1 VFAGAASR
9 DITPTQVAGLHLAG
23 FGSGRT
29 ALGVLDPLEVGALY
43 LKTEDTEVA
52 LVTIDCIGLNLPVV
66 QAIRARVHD
75 LEGSAIVVMATH
87 THSAP
92 DTIGMWGPAFL
103 GLIPRKSGVNPAW
116 LEHVIQSAADAI
128 IEARATAQPAH
139 VKAASFDIDASW
151 TRNDR
156 TGGGRYDQA
165 VSLAF
170 EGVDGVRIATL
181 LNFASHPEALW
192 TDNRLISAEHPG
204 YFRARMRERCPGT
217 PLYFSG
223 PLGGMLT
230 PNVAEESDTETRQA
244 YVRDL
249 GHHLAD
255 ASEAALSEVI
265 AETTPELVHRAAELT
280 LKNDNRRFTLLSRLK
295 LIGVKLERG
304 RVETEVHHLQIGQAQ
319 ALTAPGE
326 MLPEL
331 GHRVRALMD
340 SPHGLLLGL
349 AIDELGYILPTEQ
362 YDDREYRYEKS
373 MSLGRGTADALVAAQ
388 RALLS

>member
-1 VFAGAASR
+1 
-9 DITPTQVAGLHLAG
+9 
-23 FGSGRT
+23 
-29 ALGVLDPLEVGALY
+29 VLDPLEVGALY
-43 LKTEDTEVA
+43 LKAGDTEVA

-66 QAIRARVHD
+66 QAIRARVTD
-75 LEGSAIVVMATH
+75 VPATSIIIMATH

-103 GLIPRKSGVNPAW
+103 GLVPRKSGVDPSW
-116 LEHVIQSAADAI
+116 LETVIQATADAI
-128 IEARATAQPAH
+128 DEARTSAQPAQM
-139 VKAASFDIDASW
+139 KAASFDVDATW

-170 EGVDGVRIATL
+170 ESQDGGRIATL

-204 YFRARMRERCPGT
+204 YFRARMRELHPGT

-230 PNVAEESDTETRQA
+230 PNVAEDGDTETRQA

-249 GHHLAD
+249 GHHLA
-255 ASEAALSEVI
+255 EATETALNQERW
-265 AETTPELVHRAAELT
+265 ETESALVHHAADLT

-295 LIGVKLERG
+295 LIGVKLRRG
-304 RVETEVHHLQIGQAQ
+304 HVETEVHHLKIGQAQ

-340 SPHGLLLGL
+340 CPHGLLLGL
-349 AIDELGYILPTEQ
+349 AIDELGYILPAEQ
-362 YDDREYRYEKS
+362 YDDREYRYERS
-373 MSLGRGTADALVAAQ
+373 MSLGRGTAEALIAAQ